1 MRDARRRY
9 DANFKAQVAME
20 ALKGIKTMAE
30 LSSEYKLHATQIQG
44 WKRLLQKEAVSL
56 FQDGRSRQNE
66 GVDDRLVETLFGK
79 IGRLE
84 VELDFLKKRDGSGP
98 WRRLGR

>member
-56 FQDGRSRQNE
+56 FRMVAVGKMRAWTTGWLRRCSARS
-66 GVDDRLVETLFGK
+66 GG
-79 IGRLE
+79 
-84 VELDFLKKRDGSGP
+84 
-98 WRRLGR
+98 WRSSWTF